1 MAGKIASI
9 DSHSPAER
17 AKLHVGDTLLSI
29 NGKEIA
35 DVLDYR
41 FYAYDPKLT
50 LVVESPDGKQRTV
63 HIRKAEGEDIG
74 LNFETYL
81 MDEERCCSNHCLFCF
96 VDQMPPNMRDTLY
109 FKDDDARLS
118 FLMGNYTTLTNLS
131 EREAQRIIDLR
142 ISPINVSVHATDP
155 KLRSIMLGNKAAA
168 KGLAYMRAFAD
179 AGIVMNCQI
188 VVCPGLNDGEQLSR
202 SMEDLADMGVASCA
216 IVPVGVTKYRKG
228 LYKMPVVDRTIANE
242 ILNRVL
248 PFSERCLERFG
259 TRLFFCSDEIFI
271 KAGRPLPEEEY
282 YEGYVQLENGV
293 GMLRSM
299 ENEFMAALRQMEP
312 DAPCRPFSIAT
323 GCLAAPFIRNLV
335 EKAHARCASVCGT
348 VYAIEN
354 HYFGTT
360 IDVAGLVTATDI
372 MEQLRGKPLGE
383 RLLLPANMLRH
394 GGDVFLD
401 DYRVSDIEQA
411 LGIPVAVSE
420 TDGFSLIDTIFELET

>member
-1 MAGKIASI
+1 MAGKITSI
-9 DSHSPAER
+9 DPHSPAER
-17 AKLHVGDTLLSI
+17 AKLRVGETLLSI
-29 NGKEIA
+29 NGREIA

-41 FYAYDPKLT
+41 FYGYDPKLT
-50 LVVESPDGKQRTV
+50 LVVQEPSGAQRTV

-81 MDEERCCSNHCLFCF
+81 MDEERSCSNHCLFCF

-155 KLRSIMLGNKAAA
+155 KLRSILLGNKAAA
-168 KGLAYMRAFAD
+168 KGLEYMKAFAQ

-188 VVCPGLNDGEQLSR
+188 VVCPGLNDGSQLR
-202 SMEDLADMGVASCA
+202 RTMEDLADMGVATCA
-216 IVPVGVTKYRKG
+216 IVPVGITKYRKG
-228 LYKMPVVDRTIANE
+228 LYQMPPVTEKIAGE
-242 ILNRVL
+242 ILDCVL
-248 PFSERCLERFG
+248 PFSEECLRKYG
-259 TRLFFCSDEIFI
+259 TRLFFCADELFI
-271 KAGRPLPEEEY
+271 KANRPLPEEAY
-282 YEGYVQLENGV
+282 YEGYAQLENGV

-299 ENEFMAALRQMEP
+299 ENEFMSALAQMEP
-312 DAPCRPFSIAT
+312 DTPCRPFSIAT
-323 GCLAAPFIRNLV
+323 GCLAAPFLRELI
-335 EKAHARCASVCGT
+335 ETARTRCPAVQGT

-372 MEQLRGKPLGE
+372 MAQLKGRPLGE
-383 RLLLPANMLRH
+383 RLLIPANMLRH
-394 GGDVFLD
+394 GGNVFLD
-401 DYRVSDIEQA
+401 DYTVEDVETQ
-411 LGIPVAVSE
+411 LGVPVMVSE
-420 TDGFSLIDTIFELET
+420 SDGFSLIDTIFEIEY

>member
-1 MAGKIASI
+1 MAGKITSI
-9 DSHSPAER
+9 DPHSPAER
-17 AKLHVGDTLLSI
+17 AKLRVGETLLSI
-29 NGKEIA
+29 NGREIA

-41 FYAYDPKLT
+41 FYGYDPKLT
-50 LVVESPDGKQRTV
+50 LVVQEPSGAQRTV

-81 MDEERCCSNHCLFCF
+81 MDEERSCSNHCLFCF

-155 KLRSIMLGNKAAA
+155 KLRSILLGNKTAA
-168 KGLAYMRAFAD
+168 KGLEYMKAFAQ

-188 VVCPGLNDGEQLSR
+188 VVCPGLNDGSQLR
-202 SMEDLADMGVASCA
+202 RTMEDLADMGVATCA
-216 IVPVGVTKYRKG
+216 IVPVGITKYRKG
-228 LYKMPVVDRTIANE
+228 LYQMPPVTEKIAGE
-242 ILNRVL
+242 ILDCVL
-248 PFSERCLERFG
+248 PFSEECLRKYG
-259 TRLFFCSDEIFI
+259 TRLFFCADELFI
-271 KAGRPLPEEEY
+271 KANRPLPEEAY
-282 YEGYVQLENGV
+282 YEGYAQLENGV

-299 ENEFMAALRQMEP
+299 ENEFMSALAQMEP

-323 GCLAAPFIRNLV
+323 GCLAAPFLRELI
-335 EKAHARCASVCGT
+335 ETARTRCPAVQGT

-372 MEQLRGKPLGE
+372 MAQLKGRPLGE
-383 RLLLPANMLRH
+383 RLLIPANMLRH
-394 GGDVFLD
+394 GGNVFLD
-401 DYRVSDIEQA
+401 DYTVEDVETQ
-411 LGIPVAVSE
+411 LGVPVMVSE
-420 TDGFSLIDTIFELET
+420 SDGFSLIDTIFEIEY

>member
-17 AKLHVGDTLLSI
+17 AKLRVGDTLLSI

>member
-17 AKLHVGDTLLSI
+17 AKLRVGDTLLSI

-96 VDQMPPNMRDTLY
+96 EDQMPPNMGDTLY